1 MRRILTVLALVLAL
15 GACGFHPRAQLLIPA
30 EYGAMR
36 VESGDPYDPLALG
49 LTRAL
54 ERSGN
59 RIAGSGEPATVL
71 KVSSQTWDTSPVSV
85 DQFAQVREYA
95 TRYRV
100 EFVLVGSDEKPL
112 GEPQRIELTRE
123 YSFDQNASAG
133 SPAEQELIR
142 KELRRDMEAA
152 ILRRVDV
159 LLRPKR

>member
-1 MRRILTVLALVLAL
+1 MRRVLIALSLAFTL

-36 VESGDPYDPLALG
+36 VDTGDPYDPLALG

-59 RIAGSGEPATVL
+59 RIAATGETATVL
-71 KVSSQTWDTSPVSV
+71 KVSSQTWDTSPISV

-95 TRYRV
+95 TRFRV
-100 EFVLVGSDEKPL
+100 EFVLVGADEKPM

>member
-1 MRRILTVLALVLAL
+1 MRRILTALILVVAL
-15 GACGFHPRAQLLIPA
+15 GACGFHPRAQMLIPA

-36 VESGDPYDPLALG
+36 VETGDPYDPLALG
-49 LTRAL
+49 LIRAL
-54 ERSGN
+54 ERGGN
-59 RIAGSGEPATVL
+59 RIAGSGETATVL
-71 KVSSQTWDTSPVSV
+71 KVSAQAWDTSPISV